1 MAGHSAWKNIKHR
14 KAAVDKKRGKV
25 WSKCSRAIIVAA
37 QKGGGDP
44 QFNPSLRI
52 AVDAARAANMP
63 RETIEKAIKKGT
75 GEGTEERYDALRYE
89 GYGPGGVAMIVECLI
104 ANANKAAADIR
115 VLFDKNGGK
124 LGVPGSV
131 AFSFAQKAQV
141 LVTDGATEEKLMEH
155 ALDAGAEDIQG
166 DDGAYQVL
174 GAPSDLIAI
183 RSAIESAGMAVESAE
198 IVWVPMQT
206 VEVGVDTLA
215 AVERLVDA
223 LEDHDDVQKV
233 YTNLA

>member
-37 QKGGGDP
+37 QRGGDL

-63 RETIEKAIKKGT
+63 RDTIEKAIRKGT
-75 GEGTEERYDALRYE
+75 GEGSEERYDAVRYE

-104 ANANKAAADIR
+104 ANVNKAAADIR

-131 AFSFAQKAQV
+131 AFGFAQKAQL
-141 LVTDGATEEKLMEH
+141 LVAGGATEDRLMDCV
-155 ALDAGAEDIQG
+155 LDAGAEEI
-166 DDGAYQVL
+166 DGEDGTFRVL
-174 GAPSDLIAI
+174 GPASDLIAM
-183 RSAIESAGMAVESAE
+183 RSAIETAGMTIDSAE
-198 IVWVPMQT
+198 IIWVPAQT
-206 VEVGVDTLA
+206 VRADGETLA
-215 AVERLVDA
+215 AVEKLVDA
-223 LEDHDDVQKV
+223 LEDHDDVQRV
-233 YTNLA
+233 YTNLE